1 MHVQSVSYNLF
12 SRRQLTVVPL
22 TGPGAGLLLPAL
34 AASHHPHPLLHC
46 GEFRWTRRTILPVTL
61 CCDWPAAACA
71 GLWLAEALLGIR
83 CQALGDHGWPSQE
96 LWKCCQRN
104 WEFRIPIINSDEFIT
119 FHGILTARETVRIL
133 GHTVSSFSRQDW
145 RKVVTG
151 LATGVCIMRRI
162 GMPTYIYSVEITF
175 KILLIFPLCGFE
187 WHPKD

>member
-22 TGPGAGLLLPAL
+22 TGPGAGLLLPVL

-96 LWKCCQRN
+96 GGAVKVLSEK
-104 WEFRIPIINSDEFIT
+104 
-119 FHGILTARETVRIL
+119 LRIL
-133 GHTVSSFSRQDW
+133 KSKYQTVISLYLSWFTDNKRNSFSTLVQSAASQDN
-145 RKVVTG
+145 
-151 LATGVCIMRRI
+151 I
-162 GMPTYIYSVEITF
+162 GER
-175 KILLIFPLCGFE
+175 L
-187 WHPKD
+187 